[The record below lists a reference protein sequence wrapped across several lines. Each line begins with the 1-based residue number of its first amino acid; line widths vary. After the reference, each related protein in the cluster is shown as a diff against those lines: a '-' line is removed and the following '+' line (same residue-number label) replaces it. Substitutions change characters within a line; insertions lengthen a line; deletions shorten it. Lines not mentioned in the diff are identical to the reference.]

1 MTARKFVRGIGEKK
15 TYQLEVVGD
24 SDGFFLM
31 SGETELASA
40 FESVSN
46 DYEFLVEVQEAA
58 HDFYVRNESEALDAL
73 EDIGLFYL
81 AVKRGD
87 L

>member
-1 MTARKFVRGIGEKK
+1 MTARKLVRGIGEKK
-15 TYQLEVVGD
+15 TYALEVVAD

-40 FESVSN
+40 SEGLRGEEYLVS
-46 DYEFLVEVQEAA
+46 VQEGA

-81 AVKRGD
+81 AVKRGA

>member
-1 MTARKFVRGIGEKK
+1 MTARKLVRGIGEKK
-15 TYQLEVVGD
+15 TYALEVVAD

-31 SGETELASA
+31 SGETELAYAS
-40 FESVSN
+40 ENVCN
-46 DYEFLVEVQEAA
+46 DDEFLVSVQEGA
-58 HDFYVRNESEALDAL
+58 HDFYVRNEFEALDAL